1 MEEDVGKLKNVKIV
15 EIIESE
21 KFVFSVIEEFVKLNL
36 FVKFKKIKF
45 VVNKKD
51 VKNKELKV
59 LLDFKDEKLFCVG
72 GWWGLL

>member
-1 MEEDVGKLKNVKIV
+1 MEENVGKLKNVKIV

-21 KFVFSVIEEFVKLNL
+21 KFVFSVIEE
-36 FVKFKKIKF
+36 FKKIKF

-59 LLDFKDEKLFCVG
+59 LLDFKDEKLFCIG
-72 GWWGLL
+72 GW

>member
-1 MEEDVGKLKNVKIV
+1 MEENVGKLKNVKIV

-72 GWWGLL
+72 GW

>member
-72 GWWGLL
+72 GW

>member
-1 MEEDVGKLKNVKIV
+1 MEENVGKLKNVKIV

-59 LLDFKDEKLFCVG
+59 LLDFKDEKLFCIG
-72 GWWGLL
+72 GW

>member
-59 LLDFKDEKLFCVG
+59 LLDFKDENLFCVG
-72 GWWGLL
+72 GW

>member
-1 MEEDVGKLKNVKIV
+1 MGKLKNVKIV

-72 GWWGLL
+72 GW

>member
-1 MEEDVGKLKNVKIV
+1 MEENVGKLKNVKIV

-59 LLDFKDEKLFCVG
+59 FLDFKDEKLFCVG
-72 GWWGLL
+72 GW

>member
-1 MEEDVGKLKNVKIV
+1 MEENVGKLKNVKIV

-45 VVNKKD
+45 VVNKK
-51 VKNKELKV
+51 VKDKELKV

-72 GWWGLL
+72 GW

>member
-1 MEEDVGKLKNVKIV
+1 MEENVGKLINVKIV

-72 GWWGLL
+72 GW